1 MKEKKK
7 KVYITSNKRI
17 LMEAIK
23 EKDVADKKED
33 KINNKDDGDGI
44 IISVGWY

>member
-33 KINNKDDGDGI
+33 KNKQ
-44 IISVGWY
+44 